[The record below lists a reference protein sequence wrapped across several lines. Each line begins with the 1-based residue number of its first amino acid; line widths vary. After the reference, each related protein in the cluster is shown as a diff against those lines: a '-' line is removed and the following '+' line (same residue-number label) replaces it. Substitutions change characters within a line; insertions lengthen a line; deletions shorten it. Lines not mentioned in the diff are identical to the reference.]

1 MRGHRSPVSPRAIA
15 AVNQAWVTTLHTMN
29 TMSLPAAPA
38 LELLEIIDLKWL
50 LAHAGHRVHVEQ
62 LQSDPLYARR
72 CLALG
77 LASSDKALQA
87 VARRLCLRLGIDPNQ
102 PAAHTAS

>member
-1 MRGHRSPVSPRAIA
+1 MRGDKSPVSPRAIA

-62 LQSDPLYARR
+62 LQSDPVYARH

-77 LASSDKALQA
+77 LASTDRALQA
-87 VARRLCLRLGIDPNQ
+87 VARRLCLRLGIDPSQ
-102 PAAHTAS
+102 HATQSAS

>member
-1 MRGHRSPVSPRAIA
+1 
-15 AVNQAWVTTLHTMN
+15 MN
-29 TMSLPAAPA
+29 TMSLSDTPV

-50 LAHAGHRVHVEQ
+50 LAHDGHRVHVEQ
-62 LQSDPLYARR
+62 LQSDPVYARQ

-87 VARRLCLRLGIDPNQ
+87 VARRLCLRLGIDPSH
-102 PAAHTAS
+102 PATHTAS